1 MPLCKL
7 KRWLTSYNQAEKN
20 KSIVEIQYERGN
32 IMRRII
38 VSEFESLE
46 GDGWL
51 SGHEPL
57 SQPSHSKHSERR
69 NGARN
74 KLNIGLIS
82 KDWR

>member
-1 MPLCKL
+1 
-7 KRWLTSYNQAEKN
+7 
-20 KSIVEIQYERGN
+20 
-32 IMRRII
+32 MRRII

-46 GDGWL
+46 CDGWL

-74 KLNIGLIS
+74 KLNVGLIS